1 MKTPQKIKA
10 AYGMLGLIV
19 AAYAIINENVDNIE
33 DIFGECYTGPFRRF
47 LDDCDDLIDDLKAE
61 VERWEEEAEE

>member
-10 AYGMLGLIV
+10 AYGMLGLIG

-47 LDDCDDLIDDLKAE
+47 LDDCDNIVDDLKSK
-61 VERWEEEAEE
+61 VEHWEEEAEE